1 MRRTARG
8 LFAVPA
14 CATRH
19 PLAAT
24 LEQRLRPCLASRGE
38 NGQSATPETPSL
50 GAQTAS
56 HLLIQIFLFREK
68 LRTFELMNDAVARLS
83 DADLSAFA
91 DAIAKLPAPQP
102 PADSADAARLGRGRD
117 LVHKYRCDF
126 CHSANLA
133 GRDNVP
139 RIATQR
145 EDFLVKALG
154 EYKATSDPATT
165 PPWPMCC
172 SR

>member
-1 MRRTARG
+1 
-8 LFAVPA
+8 
-14 CATRH
+14 
-19 PLAAT
+19 
-24 LEQRLRPCLASRGE
+24 
-38 NGQSATPETPSL
+38 
-50 GAQTAS
+50 
-56 HLLIQIFLFREK
+56 
-68 LRTFELMNDAVARLS
+68 MNDAVAGLS
-83 DADLSAFA
+83 NADLSAFA

-102 PADSADAARLGRGRD
+102 PVDGADAARLGRGRD